1 MKLAQLAST
10 LGARL
15 ENASPEVEV
24 TGVAGIEAAGP
35 GQVTFVANP
44 KYAAAARN
52 TKASAV
58 IVSED
63 FPAIAAGM
71 LRSKNPYLAFARALE
86 LFYRPPRYEP
96 GIHPTAVI
104 HPTAKIGSDAHI
116 GAYVVVDQDVTIGD
130 HAVLLPHVVIYCGVR
145 IGNRFFAHAHAVV
158 REYCELGHDVVLQN
172 GAIVGADGFGFAK
185 DDAGHWHKIVQSG
198 PAILGDQVEIQA
210 NACVDRASI
219 GRTRIARG
227 SKIDNLV
234 QVGHGSSVGEDSL
247 LCAQAGLA
255 GSTEVG
261 NQVILAGQ
269 VGVAGHCKIGDGA
282 IATAQSGIPS
292 DVAPGAVVSGYPAI
306 DNKLWLRCAAVFN
319 KLPEIAKAV
328 RGTRR

>member
-116 GAYVVVDQDVTIGD
+116 GA
-130 HAVLLPHVVIYCGVR
+130 
-145 IGNRFFAHAHAVV
+145 
-158 REYCELGHDVVLQN
+158 
-172 GAIVGADGFGFAK
+172 
-185 DDAGHWHKIVQSG
+185 
-198 PAILGDQVEIQA
+198 
-210 NACVDRASI
+210 
-219 GRTRIARG
+219 
-227 SKIDNLV
+227 
-234 QVGHGSSVGEDSL
+234 
-247 LCAQAGLA
+247 
-255 GSTEVG
+255 
-261 NQVILAGQ
+261 
-269 VGVAGHCKIGDGA
+269 
-282 IATAQSGIPS
+282 
-292 DVAPGAVVSGYPAI
+292 
-306 DNKLWLRCAAVFN
+306 
-319 KLPEIAKAV
+319 
-328 RGTRR
+328 